1 MEGRAGSTLPDRHDC
16 GTRGGGWCRPRP
28 GSMAGSIALGVRAS
42 ADRLDVIP
50 SGNSMSFPTGS
61 TTTKPRSFHAEN
73 FILSISLVFVAFLGA
88 LHVLTRSFSSGPNLD
103 RELDS
108 LIYISVADSLV
119 TGDGIITFSGHSS
132 ALWPPFYSISIAL
145 VGFLGVDSVYA
156 GLLVNAVAFGFVIF
170 GTGIWLRKYTG
181 SQALAIGGAVTV
193 MTSYTLT
200 WLSSNV
206 LSESLFIC
214 LTLLALAQLGRF
226 TGSEDYRQSAIVWS
240 AIFAALAAVTRYM
253 GITIILTAAIL
264 ILMHSRLSLSRRLKY
279 AAAYCGISIAPLT
292 LWMIRNWL
300 VIGHPIGNRS
310 ASSSRTITSADI
322 LRQIGD
328 VFDLWL
334 FSGNS
339 PGWLGV
345 LLVAVAGLI
354 VVGMIRVGLVR
365 QLKNLGPTLPFAL
378 FIVVYLLVLAI
389 VFPFASWAN
398 VHDRYISP
406 IYVPVIGVSIV
417 LLYHVYKSIVW
428 GKWVAARWM
437 FILIVGIGWSEGVL
451 RATRLNYDETSR
463 RIENRISTVDGYT
476 YNSEVIDYLINHPI
490 DGRIYSNEAIALF
503 GMAVLYDVN
512 ELKRVYFIPEDT
524 DPRGCLSWLQQI
536 GESDEQPYLVYFF
549 EEIASESC
557 NPVELQSQS
566 NNLEF
571 VTRTSDG
578 VVYEVTARS

>member
-1 MEGRAGSTLPDRHDC
+1 
-16 GTRGGGWCRPRP
+16 
-28 GSMAGSIALGVRAS
+28 
-42 ADRLDVIP
+42 
-50 SGNSMSFPTGS
+50 MSFLTGS
-61 TTTKPRSFHAEN
+61 TTTKPRSFYAKD
-73 FILSISLVFVAFLGA
+73 FILSIILVSVAFLGA
-88 LHVLTRSFSSGPNLD
+88 LHVLIRSFNSGPNLD

-119 TGDGIITFSGHSS
+119 TGDGITTFSGHSS

-193 MTSYTLT
+193 MTSYSLT

-214 LTLLALAQLGRF
+214 LTLLALAQLGRLI
-226 TGSEDYRQSAIVWS
+226 GSENYRQSAIVWS
-240 AIFAALAAVTRYM
+240 AVFAALAVVTRYM
-253 GITIILTAAIL
+253 GITIILTAVIL
-264 ILMHSRLSLSRRLKY
+264 ILMHTRLSLSRRLKY
-279 AAAYCGISIAPLT
+279 VAAYCGISIALLT
-292 LWMIRNWL
+292 LWMFRNWL

-310 ASSSRTITSADI
+310 ASGSRAITLADI

-334 FSGNS
+334 FSRNS

-345 LLVAVAGLI
+345 LLVAVAGLV
-354 VVGMIRVGLVR
+354 VVGMIRIGLVR
-365 QLKNLGPTLPFAL
+365 LLRDLGPTLPFAL
-378 FIVVYLLVLAI
+378 FIVVYLLVFAI

-417 LLYHVYKSIVW
+417 LSYHVYKSIIW

-437 FILIVGIGWSEGVL
+437 FVLIVGIGWSEGVL
-451 RATRLNYDETSR
+451 RATRLNFDETSR

-476 YNSEVIDYLINHPI
+476 YNSEVIDYLINYPI
-490 DGRIYSNEAIALF
+490 GGRIYSNEAIALF
-503 GMAVLYDVN
+503 GMAVLYDVD
-512 ELKRVYFIPEDT
+512 ELKRVYFIPEDA

-536 GESDEQPYLVYFF
+536 GESDVRPHLVYFF

-566 NNLEF
+566 SNLKF

-578 VVYEVTARS
+578 VVYEVTVPS